1 MNAVKVGDTKNIRCI
16 KEVRWKKILN
26 ILGPIPR
33 ARHGHRAI
41 ALDDMIVIFGGGNDG
56 IVDDLYVYFP
66 EKNEWFKPTCCG
78 DIPPGC
84 AAFGMTTD
92 KQKIFLYG
100 GMVEMGHYSSDFYEL
115 NISTWEWRRILPCLS
130 VNCPPP
136 PPRLGHSF
144 TFVKNLIY
152 LFGGLT
158 NGSVDNR
165 HSIPVYLN
173 DFYAIDLQSTPYQ
186 WFTPVTYGIKPSP
199 RESHSACY
207 YESDDKSLLII
218 YGGMNGCR
226 LGDLWILD
234 LKSMTWNSPMLSGI
248 PPAPRSLHSA
258 SVIDDKMYIFGG
270 WIPLSNKVTSPNQ
283 FEKEWK
289 CTNTLGCFCIT
300 SLKWLEV
307 KLGNIEDEN
316 PRPRAGHSAVAM
328 RSRMYVWS
336 GRDGYR
342 KAWNAQICCKDMWCL
357 ETEKPDPP
365 SNIQL
370 VRASS
375 TSLEICWK
383 PVYNVDHYKVQIQR
397 QQINEKRNELKM
409 ERQNLNQLPKVKSA
423 RSVDNVK
430 QQPLTNLSNVL
441 KIHAPPA
448 SGALRTGS
456 SVVNTVGGSVSTP
469 ADSSTARSPRI
480 KAAPVDTPVVK
491 LSTTAVSS
499 SPSIKSISLPQN
511 LKAPT
516 VDNGNRPA
524 VTAPP
529 NMIKSTVIS
538 PTINLQKDGNG
549 LKIKVANISF
559 KSEIERNY
567 SPGLRLSAVSV
578 KGGESNAVSTSSF
591 KPTSGALPVRLL
603 SNPYS
608 SNLGNNSTCIQVSG
622 NSGVRPPMKVGSAA
636 ADAFAKAKI
645 SFSTT
650 SKLSSVNELSKAKKV
665 VDKKKVESRY
675 VKVPERIEIK
685 PNPWY
690 DVGVTK
696 FNVMTIEEYDT
707 PISANMTHAIM
718 KAEDS
723 EFRKVKLEEGA
734 AYRFRICS
742 VNDLGES
749 DWVESAMFK
758 TKDDALPSPPA
769 NIRVEKM
776 TDCIQLSWQ
785 PPVNSR
791 TEIVEYSVYLAMK
804 SHQQQVSDFLSFM
817 RVYCGFDAFCQVPNN
832 IVDAS
837 LLNFQDQSAVI
848 FRVAAR
854 NTAGYGPFTQI
865 RWVRD
870 KKETTES
877 QASNISTK
885 RAALDLQPPSAKAAK
900 YDMQTC

>member
-92 KQKIFLYG
+92 KQKIFVYG

-115 NISTWEWRRILPCLS
+115 DISTWEWRRILPCLS

-165 HSIPVYLN
+165 HGIPVYLN
-173 DFYAIDLQSTPYQ
+173 DFYAIDLRTTPYQ
-186 WFTPVTYGIKPSP
+186 WFTPVTYGAKPTP

-234 LKSMTWNSPMLSGI
+234 LKSMTWNSPMLSGV

-270 WIPLSNKVTSPNQ
+270 WIPLSNKVTSPNH

-300 SLKWLEV
+300 SLKWIEV
-307 KLGNIEDEN
+307 ELGKVEDEN

-328 RSRMYVWS
+328 RSRMYIWS

-383 PVYNVDHYKVQIQR
+383 PVFNVDHYKVQIQR
-397 QQINEKRNELKM
+397 QQISEKKHEIKM

-456 SVVNTVGGSVSTP
+456 SVVSGVGGPILPP
-469 ADSSTARSPRI
+469 ANSSAIRAPKI
-480 KAAPVDTPVVK
+480 KAVPTDTPVVK
-491 LSTTAVSS
+491 ISTAAVSA
-499 SPSIKSISLPQN
+499 PSIRNLSLPQN
-511 LKAPT
+511 TVKIQT

-524 VTAPP
+524 VTAP
-529 NMIKSTVIS
+529 NMIKPSVNS
-538 PTINLQKDGNG
+538 PALNLKKDGET
-549 LKIKVANISF
+549 LKIKVATVNL
-559 KSEIERNY
+559 KSDEE
-567 SPGLRLSAVSV
+567 SHGCPGLRLSVVSL
-578 KGGESNAVSTSSF
+578 KGGESNNTKSTF
-591 KPTSGALPVRLL
+591 KPTSGTLPVRLL
-603 SNPYS
+603 SYPYS
-608 SNLGNNSTCIQVSG
+608 SNTGNNSTPTSASASG
-622 NSGVRPPMKVGSAA
+622 GVRKPMKAGSAS

-650 SKLSSVNELSKAKKV
+650 SKLSTVNDLPKVKKV
-665 VDKKKVESRY
+665 VEKKKVESRY

-690 DVGVTK
+690 DVGITK
-696 FNVMTIEEYDT
+696 LSVMTIEEYDT
-707 PISANMTHAIM
+707 PISANMTHAVV
-718 KAEDS
+718 KLENS
-723 EFRKVKLEEGA
+723 EFRKVKVEEGA

-742 VNDLGES
+742 VNDLGAS
-749 DWVESAMFK
+749 DWVESGIFK
-758 TKDDALPSPPA
+758 TNDEALPSPPA

-804 SHQQQVSDFLSFM
+804 SQQQVSDFLSFM

-837 LLNFQDQSAVI
+837 LLNFQDQSSAVI

-865 RWVRD
+865 RWVKD
-870 KKETTES
+870 KQETAES
-877 QASNISTK
+877 QASNISPK